1 MAKPVADSSTSS
13 GRRTRKA
20 GQSRL
25 RCGRANGSRMKN
37 APIQRT
43 QDSVIG
49 GTWPATCRATRP
61 APAMLQCRDLVE
73 RKPKEPDMAVEL
85 LTIRD
90 LKELEQP
97 GPVVMVN

>member
-13 GRRTRKA
+13 GRRARKA

-25 RCGRANGSRMKN
+25 RCGTANGSSMKN

-49 GTWPATCRATRP
+49 GTWPAT
-61 APAMLQCRDLVE
+61 
-73 RKPKEPDMAVEL
+73 
-85 LTIRD
+85 
-90 LKELEQP
+90 
-97 GPVVMVN
+97 